1 MKTVY
6 LTFFLLLLAGI
17 TKAQTIVNPL
27 ESTPY
32 IEVTG
37 EGEMEIV
44 PDEIYVQFTLKE
56 RMDGRNKTDL
66 DKIEKDLKKKLSSA
80 GFNLKNLSLADANS
94 DFVTIKRKKKDV
106 LASKDY
112 QMELSKPE
120 EIAKLLDILDE
131 VKAENAFISRLDHS
145 EMDEL
150 KKEVKIKAMKNA
162 KEKADYLLGAVG
174 EKTGKILFIQERDS
188 YVQPYVRK
196 MATLSMV
203 AESEDTGKAADQ
215 DISFKK
221 IKLNYKV
228 FARFAIAQ

>member
-1 MKTVY
+1 MRTIYFTLILV
-6 LTFFLLLLAGI
+6 LAAAFAH
-17 TKAQTIVNPL
+17 AQTVVNPL

-37 EGEMEIV
+37 EGELEIV
-44 PDEIYVQFTLKE
+44 PDEIYLQFTLKE
-56 RMDGRNKTDL
+56 RMDGRDKTDL
-66 DKIEKDLKKKLSSA
+66 EKIEKDLKKKLSFA
-80 GFNLKNLSLADANS
+80 RFNLSDLSLADANS
-94 DFVTIKRKKKDV
+94 DFVTVRRKKKDV

-112 QMELSKPE
+112 QMKLHETG

-131 VKAENAFISRLDHS
+131 VKAENAYISRLDHS
-145 EMDEL
+145 KMDDF
-150 KKEVKIKAMKNA
+150 KKEVKIKAVKNA
-162 KEKADYLLGAVG
+162 KEKANYLLGAVG

-196 MATLSMV
+196 MATLSLMDEK
-203 AESEDTGKAADQ
+203 ADTPSLNEQ
-215 DISFKK
+215 DISFQK